1 LGESLFTATKS
12 GQQYIDEA
20 SALFVASIEGQS
32 TGGNPDLSGK
42 LLYSLGKDTCDEF
55 DKCESYDDAASNEFI
70 LVSLRDMKRL
80 IKSGDCSSAE
90 RILKD
95 VESMLPVPL
104 IQGTLSLAIKNEK
117 LAWSIN
123 ESLDWSGC

>member
-1 LGESLFTATKS
+1 
-12 GQQYIDEA
+12 
-20 SALFVASIEGQS
+20 VASIKGQS
-32 TGGNPDLSGK
+32 TGGDPDLSGK

-70 LVSLRDMKRL
+70 LVSLRDMKCS
-80 IKSGDCSSAE
+80 IKSGDCTSAE

-104 IQGTLSLAIKNEK
+104 IQGMLSLAVENEK
-117 LAWSIN
+117 LVAWLIN